1 SLPFLEQA
9 RSLSSCFNNV
19 VIPWSNTKIPNQD
32 SDPPAAKVYQEF
44 AYGLV
49 GVAGESRS
57 GDANGQEFR
66 VLGGGGTNTCSP
78 STPPDTAAP
87 LTGIVPFNFLGSEP
101 AKQSSAKTPFRPDV
115 PCETQDPP
123 DLRSEIGPAPA
134 TKSSGK
140 SPTSST
146 PQEQALSR

>member
-1 SLPFLEQA
+1 MSRTTTA
-9 RSLSSCFNNV
+9 IRRRGRS
-19 VIPWSNTKIPNQD
+19 TRR
-32 SDPPAAKVYQEF
+32 PPT
-44 AYGLV
+44 GCT

-66 VLGGGGTNTCSP
+66 VLGGGGANTIAP
-78 STPPDTAAP
+78 FSTPDVAAP
-87 LTGIVPFNFLGSEP
+87 LTGVTPFSFLGSQP

-134 TKSSGK
+134 TKATRQERDASA
-140 SPTSST
+140 T
-146 PQEQALSR
+146 PRRTR